1 MKLELLLDKST
12 IIIAL
17 AFVIGTCALIM
28 LKNGLEKFILGG
40 GGNDPHARLKSL
52 FLIIAALI
60 FFALGIVAL
69 FETERIA
76 YLLTPHIQD
85 FAVQLTK

>member
-1 MKLELLLDKST
+1 MKLELVLDKST

-17 AFVIGTCALIM
+17 AFVISTCALIM

-40 GGNDPHARLKSL
+40 GGHDPHARLKSL
-52 FLIIAALI
+52 FLIGASLVL
-60 FFALGIVAL
+60 FALGIVAL

-76 YLLTPHIQD
+76 YRLTPHIQD
-85 FAVQLTK
+85 LAVQLTE